1 METVRIGA
9 RVEVKRV
16 NLETRVGYVLER
28 VESLRHIGEFYNV
41 GDLLEETPRKTQEG
55 RGRPRKGQKPPEK
68 KLRGVVWGMYAP
80 EDMRVLPGRTR
91 KEAEHAQVGA

>member
-1 METVRIGA
+1 MEHVKIGA
-9 RVEVKRV
+9 RVEAKRV
-16 NLETRVGYVLER
+16 NLEARVGYVLER

-41 GDLLEETPRKTQEG
+41 GDLLEETPRKVQER

>member
-1 METVRIGA
+1 MEHVKIGA

-68 KLRGVVWGMYAP
+68 KLRGVVWGMYAA